1 MKNFIS
7 LFKKNSLNLLN
18 INQLLFYSFPII
30 LFFPSGVINLHI
42 TLFTIFGLITIYRLK
57 KKNKII
63 FVDYFILFFFFLNFI
78 NTLNNFLTL
87 NDEILVKSIFSFRFF
102 IFFWVIRSLLVYKIV
117 GLLPLSIISLTSSIL
132 LSIDIFLQHLTG
144 FDIFG
149 FPPFSGRF
157 NGFFEH
163 EAIAGSYIQKFLLI
177 SLLTILLLNQNKI
190 MKIITITLIINILG
204 LGTLLSLD
212 RMPYIIFLFSIILL
226 FFFLNKLRKILI
238 LNLAILILI
247 FITFLKNY
255 DIIKIRY
262 EYFNRDINFYKIL
275 NLPIFKKRIDNFHYN
290 IQVYNTQS
298 DDAFFYGDYSKLFR
312 AAYLVSLKNNFIGT
326 GHKSFGFQC
335 IKLKIKNI
343 SCNNHPHNIYLEI
356 LVNLGILGVFIFI
369 IILFLHI
376 NKITKFLIKKNI
388 NEKKKITLILF
399 VTFFMAEFIPLRSY
413 GSIFS
418 TINGSIF
425 WFFLGLLIYINNFY
439 INKNSK
445 NH

>member
-204 LGTLLSLD
+204 LGILLSLD
-212 RMPYIIFLFSIILL
+212 RMPFIIFIFIIVIL
-226 FFFLNKLRKILI
+226 FFLM
-238 LNLAILILI
+238 
-247 FITFLKNY
+247 KNY
-255 DIIKIRY
+255 RIIFFSNLIIVSILFLSLFKNYEIISSRY
-262 EYFNRDINFYKIL
+262 QYFNRDININKIL
-275 NLPIFKKRIDNFHYN
+275 DTTYINKIIKSPENIIEEKSKNNNLFH
-290 IQVYNTQS
+290 
-298 DDAFFYGDYSKLFR
+298 GDYSKLYR
-312 AAYLVSLKNNFIGT
+312 AAYLV
-326 GHKSFGFQC
+326 
-335 IKLKIKNI
+335 
-343 SCNNHPHNIYLEI
+343 
-356 LVNLGILGVFIFI
+356 
-369 IILFLHI
+369 FL
-376 NKITKFLIKKNI
+376 
-388 NEKKKITLILF
+388 
-399 VTFFMAEFIPLRSY
+399 
-413 GSIFS
+413 
-418 TINGSIF
+418 
-425 WFFLGLLIYINNFY
+425 
-439 INKNSK
+439 
-445 NH
+445 